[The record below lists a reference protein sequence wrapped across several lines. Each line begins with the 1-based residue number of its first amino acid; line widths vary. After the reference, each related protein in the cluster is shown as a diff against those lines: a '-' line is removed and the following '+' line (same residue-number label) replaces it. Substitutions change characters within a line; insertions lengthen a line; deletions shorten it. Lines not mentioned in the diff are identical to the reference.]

1 MIFLFLTSGCENPT
15 INPPELQVSAE
26 EIDFGVVP
34 SRTEAVQS
42 FTLTNSGSG
51 VITVLSV
58 QLIDGESRIWNIDR
72 GDDSELERGDELAID
87 VTFLPDAEEE

>member
-58 QLIDGESRIWNIDR
+58 QLIDGEWKIAHYALTMLVPNTIA
-72 GDDSELERGDELAID
+72 ED
-87 VTFLPDAEEE
+87 VGSQTQEADKL